1 MIIATE
7 SKTKSEFLALI
18 NGAIS
23 SCEAENGI
31 YNHPVTLDDLHCG
44 YKFDDGDDFIYA
56 LRDYRNGFWGVEI
69 YDRNDNHRI
78 SR

>member
-18 NGAIS
+18 NGAIAD
-23 SCEAENGI
+23 CE
-31 YNHPVTLDDLHCG
+31 VDLDDLHCG
-44 YKFDDGDDFIYA
+44 YKFDDGEDFIYA

-69 YDRNDNHRI
+69 YDRNDNHRL